1 MITALTVDGFPLVG
15 LDAAGGLWRVQGLT
29 GWYDGAQDRHDRLS
43 KAQQDGSW
51 PSTGHADDIPISVS
65 GTARYADPM
74 AAKLAARQFRTV
86 GGHGTSEMVVIDAA
100 GPLSA
105 SVERDGRSVDWV
117 NHFMFSWSLL
127 LTANDPLFYGPP
139 TYGYATLSTS
149 TPGAG
154 RIWPRA
160 WPTDWGIPA
169 GVTPGAVA
177 VANAGTAA
185 YWPRLRVD
193 GPSLNPTV
201 SMVETGAW
209 VRYGGTLAAGQW
221 LDFDMANRRVL
232 LQGQVS
238 VRQLVSSSGDWL
250 AVPVGGGSVA
260 WTDDGGDPA
269 AKLSVWAYEGAFS

>member
-1 MITALTVDGFPLVG
+1 MISSVVDGFQLVG
-15 LDAAGGLWRVQGLT
+15 TDAAGGVWKVMGLT

-43 KAQQDGSW
+43 KAQQAGSW
-51 PSTGHADDIPISVS
+51 PSTGHADDIPISIS
-65 GTARYADPM
+65 GTARYADPV

-100 GPLSA
+100 GLLSA
-105 SVERDGRSVDWV
+105 NVERDGKSVVWV
-117 NHFMFSWSLL
+117 NHFMFDWSLL
-127 LTANDPLFYGPP
+127 LTATDPLFYGPP
-139 TYGYATLSTS
+139 TYGWANLSTS

-154 RIWPRA
+154 RVWPRA

-169 GVTPGAVA
+169 GVTPGAVS
-177 VANAGTAA
+177 VANAGTAP

-193 GPSLNPTV
+193 GPSPNPTV

-209 VRYGGTLAAGQW
+209 VRYGGTLLAGQW

-238 VRQLVSSSGDWL
+238 VRQLISSSGDWL

-269 AKLSVWAYEGAFS
+269 AKLSVWGYEGAFS

>member
-1 MITALTVDGFPLVG
+1 VISSVTVDGFQFVG
-15 LDAAGGLWRVQGLT
+15 LDAAGGLWRVTGMK
-29 GWYDGAQDRHDRLS
+29 GWYDGAQDRHNRLP
-43 KAQQDGSW
+43 KAQQDGAW

-65 GTARYADPM
+65 GTARFNDPV

-100 GPLSA
+100 GALTA
-105 SVERDGRSVDWV
+105 SVERDGKSVDWV
-117 NHFMFSWSLL
+117 NHFMFTWSLL
-127 LTANDPLFYGPP
+127 LTATDPLFYGAP
-139 TYGYATLSTS
+139 TYATATLSTS

-160 WPTDWGIPA
+160 WPTDWGIAP

-177 VANAGTAA
+177 VPNAGTAA
-185 YWPRLRVD
+185 YWPRLRID
-193 GPSLNPTV
+193 GPSPNPTV
-201 SMVETGAW
+201 SMMETGAW
-209 VRYGGTLAAGQW
+209 VRYGGTLLAGQW

-250 AVPVGGGSVA
+250 AVPDGGGSVA

-269 AKLSVWAYEGAFS
+269 ARLSVWGYEMAVS